1 MKKFFKALAVVL
13 ALTLVIGTIPA
24 SAADS
29 DLSLKKASKILYIG
43 GAKGTKADGTAC
55 KTGSACLLSKLVK
68 NFNKDTMTIKVESAD
83 KAIAKTTS
91 KSSKVSAVG
100 IGSTTVTVSV
110 FDSDDIKI
118 FEKDIKVTVKKNAE
132 AVAVNSDALASGKVG
147 VNTPYTVVLPR
158 KADGKFVDTDGRNL
172 TANDDSVVIK
182 KVAATT
188 FEVTFTKAGDFELT
202 AYAYQSSKF
211 TAATA
216 TAEVIKVNAAL
227 NPIAT
232 KQASLSSAYVEFD
245 CNVEGIVGADNFR
258 AYTKTIDGKPVFF
271 SNVEKVTAEGEKA
284 EIKFFTAFLADHEY
298 FLSYNGVEVGSF
310 KAITVTKDSVV
321 DVEVKDITI
330 FCDEITAA
338 DAAYKLLDASGIDI
352 KDAVVD
358 GAKLSSK
365 ATFKFTDADGSQA
378 FVDGDKLYIKE
389 AGKTYTCEINYKD
402 TFKKTFKVT
411 SVAKETWGFVG
422 FDYDY
427 SGVYSKDAANVV
439 VDKKIAS
446 NAAKKVTL
454 TMSEVG
460 DYSEVLQVVAN
471 YQKGADVEKR
481 SLKETGF
488 KAVSGDEK
496 IVMVSDYA
504 TTDKFSFILR
514 PNNEGTANIIIYEVL
529 WDGTEKAIGYIPVEV
544 KPARKA
550 TTPDVKLGSQLYNV
564 ATYVDEKGNIGSKA
578 FSDSIK
584 VEYSLKDQYG
594 DDFGYTSVTCE
605 QKNNTDVVT
614 ATVTGGALTFV
625 LNNGAKLPNNADKS
639 VDVTLEFTFAPS
651 NLKKSVSVKVGNE
664 TFATSYKLN
673 LSEKEIDTALTATT
687 AASDI
692 KNVVVS
698 TFGATK
704 NGYNFAGKDVD
715 YADAAPVSKMR
726 PATATDSSTTYVYTV
741 SLNGAT
747 IKDADNAN
755 IEGSNDIIKG
765 VVAGTKATK
774 LATGTYT
781 VTLYQVDDTFDDQ
794 HKPVTLAKAIDSASF
809 KVVDNQK
816 GLEITKDKEYV
827 DGIDNL
833 KDAFTIKFNGADVK
847 ADTELKCNVNE
858 NSKRAYVDTASYTF
872 TSAFGAVTIT
882 ANVDVL
888 VDLAK
893 LVDLK

>member
-330 FCDEITAA
+330 FCDEVTAA

-352 KDAVVD
+352 KDAMVD

-439 VDKKIAS
+439 VDKKIAG

-460 DYSEVLQVVAN
+460 SYNEVLQVVAN

-481 SLKETGF
+481 GLDVTGF

-496 IVMVSDYA
+496 IVMVGNNPKDADGNDIEY
-504 TTDKFSFILR
+504 SFILS

-550 TTPDVKLGSQLYNV
+550 TTPDVKLGSQMFNV
-564 ATYVDEKGNIGSKA
+564 GYAA
-578 FSDSIK
+578 DSIK

-594 DDFGYTSVTCE
+594 DDFKFDSVSFE

-614 ATVTGGALTFV
+614 ASVTGGALTFTLV
-625 LNNGAKLPNNADKS
+625 NADKLPKDKDKS

-673 LSEKEIDTALTATT
+673 LSEKEIDTALTAETT
-687 AASDI
+687 SV
-692 KNVVVS
+692 KSVVVS
-698 TFGATK
+698 TLGATK

-726 PATATDSSTTYVYTV
+726 ETTNSATTYVYTV

-755 IEGSNDIIKG
+755 IDGSIDTIKG
-765 VVAGTKATK
+765 VVAGAKATK
-774 LATGTYT
+774 LAAGTYT

-794 HKPVTLAKAIDSASF
+794 GKPVTLAKAIDSASF

-816 GLEITKDKEYV
+816 GLEITKVKEYV

-847 ADTELKCNVNE
+847 AATVLKRNVNE
-858 NSKRAYVDTASYTF
+858 GTKRAYVDTASYTF
-872 TSAFGAVTIT
+872 TSAFGDVTIT

>member
-132 AVAVNSDALASGKVG
+132 AVTVNSDALASGKVG

-330 FCDEITAA
+330 FCDEVTVA

-352 KDAVVD
+352 KDAMVD

-439 VDKKIAS
+439 ADKKIAS

-460 DYSEVLQVVAN
+460 TYNEVLQVVAN

-481 SLKETGF
+481 ALDLTGF

-496 IVMVSDYA
+496 IVMVGNKPND
-504 TTDKFSFILR
+504 FSFVLS

-550 TTPDVKLGSQLYNV
+550 TTPDVKLGSQLFNV
-564 ATYVDEKGNIGSKA
+564 GYAA
-578 FSDSIK
+578 DSIK

-594 DDFGYTSVTCE
+594 DDFKYDSVSFE

-614 ATVTGGALTFV
+614 ASVTGGALTFTLV
-625 LNNGAKLPNNADKS
+625 NADKLPKDADKS

-673 LSEKEIDTALTATT
+673 LSEKEIDTALTAAT

-698 TFGATK
+698 TLGATK

-726 PATATDSSTTYVYTV
+726 ETTNSATTYVYTV

-747 IKDADNAN
+747 IKDADNKN
-755 IEGSNDIIKG
+755 IDGAADTIYG
-765 VVAGTKATK
+765 VVADGTKAAK
-774 LATGTYT
+774 LAAGTYT

-794 HKPVTLAKAIDSASF
+794 GKPVTLAKAIDSASF

-816 GLEITKDKEYV
+816 GLVITKDKEYV
-827 DGIDNL
+827 DGEANL
-833 KDAFTIKFNGADVK
+833 KDAFTIKFNDVDVK
-847 ADTELKCNVNE
+847 AATILKYNKNE
-858 NSKRAYVDTASYTF
+858 GTKRAYVDTASYTF
-872 TSAFGAVTIT
+872 TSVFGDVTIT

>member
-55 KTGSACLLSKLVK
+55 KTSSGCLLSKLVK

-83 KAIAKTTS
+83 KTIAKTTS

-118 FEKDIKVTVKKNAE
+118 FEKDIEINVKKNAE
-132 AVAVNSDALASGKVG
+132 AVAVTSDALASGKVG

-182 KVAATT
+182 KVAPTT

-202 AYAYQSSKF
+202 AYAYQSKKF
-211 TAATA
+211 PAATA

-330 FCDEITAA
+330 FCDEVTEATE
-338 DAAYKLLDASGIDI
+338 AYKLLDASGIDI
-352 KDAVVD
+352 KDAMVD
-358 GAKLSSK
+358 GATLASK

-378 FVDGDKLYIKE
+378 FVDGNKLYIKE
-389 AGKTYTCEINYKD
+389 AGKTYTVEINYKD

-427 SGVYSKDAANVV
+427 SGVYSAGAANVV
-439 VDKKIAS
+439 VDKKIAN

-460 DYSEVLQVVAN
+460 SYNEVLQVVAN
-471 YQKGADVEKR
+471 YQKGAEVEKR

-496 IVMVSDYA
+496 IVMVGNYA
-504 TTDKFSFILR
+504 TADKFSFILS

-550 TTPDVKLGSQLYNV
+550 TTPDVKLGSQMFNV
-564 ATYVDEKGNIGSKA
+564 GYAA
-578 FSDSIK
+578 DSIK
-584 VEYSLKDQYG
+584 VDYSLKDQYG
-594 DDFGYTSVTCE
+594 DDFGYDAVTFE

-614 ATVTGGALTFV
+614 ATVTGGALTFALV
-625 LNNGAKLPNNADKS
+625 PGTDKLPADADKS

-673 LSEKEIDTALTATT
+673 LSEKEIDTALTTTT
-687 AASDI
+687 AATDI

-698 TFGATK
+698 TLGATK

-715 YADAAPVSKMR
+715 YADAAPVSKLR
-726 PATATDSSTTYVYTV
+726 ETTNVATTYVYTV

-747 IKDADNAN
+747 IKDADNKN
-755 IEGSNDIIKG
+755 IDGSVDTIYG
-765 VVAGTKATK
+765 VVTDGTKAAK

-794 HKPVTLAKAIDSASF
+794 GKPVTLAKAIDSASF

-816 GLEITKDKEYV
+816 GLEISKDKEYV
-827 DGIDNL
+827 DGEANL

-847 ADTELKCNVNE
+847 AATTLKYNKNE
-858 NSKRAYVDTASYTF
+858 GTKRAYVDTASYTF
-872 TSAFGAVTIT
+872 TSAFGDVTIT